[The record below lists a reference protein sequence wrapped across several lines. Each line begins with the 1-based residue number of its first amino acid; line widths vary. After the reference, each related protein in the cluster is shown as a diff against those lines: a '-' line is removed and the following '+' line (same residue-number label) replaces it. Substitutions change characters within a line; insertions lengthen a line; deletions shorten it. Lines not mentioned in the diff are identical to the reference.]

1 MTIAT
6 GVDIETTGLD
16 VYSGHKI
23 IEIALVSYEIET
35 ERKISEVSLR
45 FNPRRNIDAKA
56 QAVHR
61 ISLEMLAD
69 CPLFEDKAAVL
80 AKAMAA
86 ADVWV
91 AHNGRQFDIPF
102 ITKQMSDCGVALPV
116 RPLVDTMDARWA
128 CENGKIPRLQELAV
142 AMGFVYDEEK
152 AHGALYDTDLMMQC
166 FIKARKDYGFF
177 PTHELV
183 GKSPVKL
190 P

>member
-1 MTIAT
+1 MTVAT
-6 GVDIETTGLD
+6 GIDIETTGLD

-23 IEIALVSYEIET
+23 IEIALVSYELET
-35 ERKISEVSLR
+35 SRKINEVSLR

-56 QAVHR
+56 QAVHH

-69 CPLFEDKAAVL
+69 CPLFEDK
-80 AKAMAA
+80 AA

-102 ITKQMSDCGVALPV
+102 ITKQMRDCGVELIQ
-116 RPLVDTMDARWA
+116 RPLIDTMDARWA
-128 CENGKIPRLQELAV
+128 CESGKIPRLQELAV

-166 FIKARKDYGFF
+166 FIKARNDYGFF
-177 PTHELV
+177 PI
-183 GKSPVKL
+183 PA
-190 P
+190 

>member
-1 MTIAT
+1 MTVAT

-23 IEIALVSYEIET
+23 IEIALVSYELET
-35 ERKISEVSLR
+35 ARKINEVSLR

-56 QAVHR
+56 QAVHH

-69 CPLFEDKAAVL
+69 CPLFEDKAAAL
-80 AKAMAA
+80 AKAMAM

-102 ITKQMSDCGVALPV
+102 ITKQMSDCGVELPQ

-142 AMGFVYDEEK
+142 AMGFIYDEEK
-152 AHGALYDTDLMMQC
+152 AHGALYDTDLMMKC
-166 FIKARKDYGFF
+166 FMKARNDYGLF
-177 PTHELV
+177 PIP
-183 GKSPVKL
+183 S
-190 P
+190 

>member
-1 MTIAT
+1 MTVAT

-23 IEIALVSYEIET
+23 IEIALVSYELET
-35 ERKISEVSLR
+35 ARKINEVSLR

-69 CPLFEDKAAVL
+69 CPLFEDTAAAL
-80 AKAMAA
+80 AKALAA

-102 ITKQMSDCGVALPV
+102 ITKQMSDCGVELPQ

-142 AMGFVYDEEK
+142 AMGFIYDEEK
-152 AHGALYDTDLMMQC
+152 AHGALYDTDLMMKC
-166 FIKARKDYGFF
+166 FMKARNDYGFF
-177 PTHELV
+177 PIP
-183 GKSPVKL
+183 S
-190 P
+190 